1 MDVLIIMCIGILV
14 GRFIMPNK
22 AKKSIDLISL
32 TCTFLLIF
40 SMGVMLGNKN
50 NFINEL
56 ATLGFSSLI
65 FFLVPTLL
73 SIILVYILTKHFL
86 VKKTKE
92 ESK

>member
-22 AKKSIDLISL
+22 AKTSIDLISL